1 MRGEFMVGGQQNP
14 VIRYL
19 RRLAGA
25 PPGGDPS
32 EEELLRR
39 FALEH
44 DEAAFTTI
52 VEKHGPM
59 VFGVCRRVLRNRQD
73 AEDAFQATFLV
84 VARKAGSLARPGLL
98 AAWLYGVAYRTALRA
113 RATAVQRQLHEK
125 QIMAIQAAK
134 SIQASG
140 TEDLQEMVDEEV
152 KRLPVKY
159 RSPIILCYMCG
170 KTNEEAA
177 RELGCA
183 SGTIFSRLSRAR
195 EMLRSRLT
203 RKGITLSAA
212 GIGTALTETAAKAA
226 VPPLL
231 IRGTVQSALI
241 LAAGK
246 GLAGG
251 AISTSVFTLTKG
263 VQQAMFMNT
272 LKIVLALGLTAT
284 VVLGAGVGLLA
295 LSHNPTKD
303 EKAPGKQATASKEN
317 TDNNTKQIEENK
329 KIHDAQVN
337 MTRLMTERVEAAKG
351 EVDVRMQQFEQGRGT
366 QDFLMHGSKRLLIAE
381 LDGTD
386 KKDQQLAALQA
397 HLDRMKKIQDIDQ
410 TRFEAGKESIEN
422 VYESKYY
429 RLEAEIWLERAK
441 VGKLKLDIETKP

>member
-1 MRGEFMVGGQQNP
+1 MVGGQQNP
-14 VIRYL
+14 VMRYL

-25 PPGGDPS
+25 PPGGDS
-32 EEELLRR
+32 SDEELLRR
-39 FALEH
+39 FVFEH
-44 DEAAFTTI
+44 DEAAFTAV

-84 VARKAGSLARPGLL
+84 LARKAGSLARPGLL

-125 QIMAIQAAK
+125 QVMAIQASK

-140 TEDLQEMVDEEV
+140 TEDLKEIVDEEV
-152 KRLPVKY
+152 NRLPAKY
-159 RSPIILCYMCG
+159 RSPVILCHLCCR
-170 KTNEEAA
+170 TNEEAA

-183 SGTIFSRLSRAR
+183 CGTIFSRLSRAR

-203 RKGITLSAA
+203 RRGITLSAA
-212 GIGTALTETAAKAA
+212 GLATALAETASKAV

-231 IRGTVQSALI
+231 IHETVRSALI

-251 AISTSVFTLTKG
+251 VISSSVFTLTKG

-303 EKAPGKQATASKEN
+303 EKAPSKQATASNEN
-317 TDNNTKQIEENK
+317 TDDNTKQLEENK
-329 KIHDAQVN
+329 KIHDAHLN
-337 MTRLMTERVEAAKG
+337 MIRLMKDRVEAAKV
-351 EVDVRMQQFEQGRGT
+351 EVDIRTQQYKQGRGT
-366 QDFLMHGSKRLLIAE
+366 LDFLFGASKRLLKKKWE
-381 LDGTD
+381 EKD
-386 KKDQQLAALQA
+386 KNADQLAALQA
-397 HLDRMKKIQDIDQ
+397 HLDRMKKILDINQ
-410 TRFEAGKESIEN
+410 QRFEDGKESMEN
-422 VYESKYY
+422 VVEAKYY

-441 VGKLKLDIETKP
+441 AGKLKLDIETKP